1 MEELLQNS
9 TVIEDLMW
17 EFGVRGAFVCY
28 AFLYAV
34 ITRNLSKSS
43 AIEDKLD
50 PFAMGMFFIGAF
62 PVLVIV
68 GVYKWISH
76 LIKRRSEKRCFGHR
90 TEGTYVYSLKILL
103 REDDHLM
110 VNKYETIVEYYW
122 DEYDGFCRK
131 ETSVGYEKVFFASM
145 NSWEEIYREEYI
157 ESNLDDEMAHETE
170 QSPRYERVK
179 LTVKQY

>member
-1 MEELLQNS
+1 MEELLQNDS
-9 TVIEDLMW
+9 VIANVVW
-17 EFGVRGAFVCY
+17 ELVIRGAFVCY
-28 AFLYAV
+28 AFLYAF

-50 PFAMGMFFIGAF
+50 PFAILVFFIGAF

-68 GVYKWISH
+68 GIYKGISH

-90 TEGTYVYSLKILL
+90 TEGTFVYSLKILL

-131 ETSVGYEKVFFASM
+131 ETSVGYEKIFFSSK
-145 NSWEEIYREEYI
+145 NRWEEIFREESI
-157 ESNLDDEMAHETE
+157 NSNLDDEMVHETE
-170 QSPRYERVK
+170 QSPQFERVK
-179 LTVKQY
+179 LIVKQY

>member
-50 PFAMGMFFIGAF
+50 PFAIVMFFIGAF
-62 PVLVIV
+62 PVLVVV
-68 GVYKWISH
+68 GIYKGISH
-76 LIKRRSEKRCFGHR
+76 LIKRRSEKRCFRHR
-90 TEGTYVYSLKILL
+90 AEGTIVYSLKILL

-110 VNKYETIVEYYW
+110 VNKYETFVEYYW
-122 DEYDGFCRK
+122 DKIDGFCRK
-131 ETSVGYEKVFFASM
+131 ETSVGYEKIFFASK
-145 NSWEEIYREEYI
+145 NSWEEIYRVESI
-157 ESNLDDEMAHETE
+157 DSNLDDKMAHETDRG
-170 QSPRYERVK
+170 PRYERVR
-179 LTVKQY
+179 LTIKQY